1 MEQVIDHGRLEEIG
15 NELFDR
21 SRAGTLDFAAYQR
34 LFHEAIA
41 VCGPDND
48 EMEMF
53 CPFAKP
59 EGWWDWMMQELQK
72 ASSRRV
78 A

>member
-1 MEQVIDHGRLEEIG
+1 MNAIG
-15 NELFDR
+15 MDLFDR
-21 SRAGTLDFAAYQR
+21 SLAGTPDLAAFQR

-41 VCGPDND
+41 VCGPEND
-48 EMEMF
+48 SMEMF
-53 CPFAKP
+53 CHFATG

-72 ASSRRV
+72 APSRIV

>member
-1 MEQVIDHGRLEEIG
+1 MEQVVDYSRLEQIG

-21 SRAGTLDFAAYQR
+21 YHANALDFATFQR
-34 LFHEAIA
+34 LFHDALA
-41 VCGPDND
+41 VCGPDD
-48 EMEMF
+48 DSMEMF

-72 ASSRRV
+72 APSRRV